1 MNPSEHLTDLQI
13 AAFSARTLSECE
25 SHEVGRHLLGCVNCR
40 GLLPL
45 PNPEQFWTAVL
56 SEQDSERSKY
66 GRPTVSIQSYF
77 QEFIE
82 LVSKP
87 STLVWSSGS
96 LVVILGLTLLIL
108 MAVSRESSVG
118 GDMVRSIETEGPLF
132 GPNHQNEEP
141 RIVLPRHSASGDRK
155 THPSARMSA
164 NRKLSERSN
173 PRPKQA
179 SKTDHNNGKAG
190 VLGVNANISAT
201 RGAMS
206 KCGAERTF
214 EIQLGS
220 EGADLVLRWERI
232 PNAAKYH
239 LYISDDDEIL
249 VDEFETETGTSYRLK
264 KMLDPNKAYRL
275 RIVITLENGQT
286 LSVDAQKFS
295 AKDFQSNQKVRR
307 GNAKSEVRCL
317 ANQ

>member
-45 PNPEQFWTAVL
+45 PNPEQLWTAVL
-56 SEQDSERSKY
+56 SEQDPERSKY
-66 GRPTVSIQSYF
+66 DRPTASIQSYF

-82 LVSKP
+82 LASKP

-96 LVVILGLTLLIL
+96 LVVILGLSLLIL
-108 MAVSRESSVG
+108 MAVSRESSVE
-118 GDMVRSIETEGPLF
+118 GDIVKSIEIEGPLF

-141 RIVLPRHSASGDRK
+141 RIVLPHHSESDDGQSQ
-155 THPSARMSA
+155 PPARISA
-164 NRKLSERSN
+164 NGELTERGN
-173 PRPKQA
+173 PRPKQDP
-179 SKTDHNNGKAG
+179 KTGPNSGKM
-190 VLGVNANISAT
+190 VPRGVNANISST
-201 RGAMS
+201 RGTVS
-206 KCGAERTF
+206 ECGAQRTF

-220 EGADLVLRWERI
+220 EEGELVLRWGSV

-239 LYISDDDEIL
+239 IYVSDDDQIL
-249 VDEFETETGTSYRLK
+249 LDEFETETGTSYTLK

-275 RIVITLENGQT
+275 KIVITLGNGQT
-286 LSVDAQKFS
+286 LSVDALKFS
-295 AKDFQSNQKVRR
+295 AGDFQSNQKVRKS
-307 GNAKSEVRCL
+307 NARSERRCL